1 MSMTP
6 NPLTDSPR
14 IGMGCWAIGGPLWSG
29 ETPLGYS
36 GTDDAES
43 ARTIEAAWAAGVRVF
58 DTAAVY
64 GAGHSEALLG
74 QVLGNRAGS
83 IVVSKFGPVFDRET
97 RQVIRRRRQPGG
109 DPRLDR
115 GEPGPAPARPDRR
128 AAVPCQHPAG
138 CPGSRSVRHARGAE
152 GRGQDRQL
160 RLEHRFPRTA
170 RRCRRTAR
178 ASRAVEYTMNVF
190 FDAPSQHAMAERHG
204 LQQLIR
210 SPLAMGLLTGK
221 FAAGAAVASD
231 DVRANTFDWLDYFKD
246 GRVSE
251 ALIARLDAVR
261 ELLTSGGRT
270 LGQGAL
276 GWLLARS
283 PGLIPVPGAKTV
295 AQAEENAA
303 AMALG
308 PLPAEVMA
316 EIERLIDRPPEGP
329 ARER

>member
-1 MSMTP
+1 MTMTP
-6 NPLTDSPR
+6 NPLEGTPR

-64 GAGHSEALLG
+64 GAGHSEELLG

-83 IVVSKFGPVFDRET
+83 VVVSKFGPVFDRDT
-97 RQVIRRRRQPGG
+97 RQVIRN
-109 DPRLDR
+109 DT
-115 GEPGPAPARPDRR
+115 APAAIRASVEASLARLRRDRIDVLLCHVNTLPV
-128 AAVPCQHPAG
+128 AAVPEVFDTLEALRGEGKIGSYGWSTDFPERLDAAAG
-138 CPGSRSVRHARGAE
+138 WPGFA
-152 GRGQDRQL
+152 
-160 RLEHRFPRTA
+160 
-170 RRCRRTAR
+170 
-178 ASRAVEYTMNVF
+178 AVEYTMNLF
-190 FDAPSQHAMAERHG
+190 FDAPSQHAVAERHG

-221 FAAGAAVASD
+221 FTAGARVAAD
-231 DVRANTFDWLDYFKD
+231 DIRANTFDWLDYFKD
-246 GRVSE
+246 GTVSD

-261 ELLTSGGRT
+261 KLLTTGGRT
-270 LGQGAL
+270 PGQGAL

-283 PGLIPVPGAKTV
+283 PSLIPVPGAKTV

-303 AMALG
+303 AMAFG
-308 PLPAEVMA
+308 PLPAEVMD
-316 EIERLIDRPPEGP
+316 EIEALIDRPPEGP

>member
-1 MSMTP
+1 MTLHP
-6 NPLTDSPR
+6 NPLEGAPR

-43 ARTIEAAWAAGVRVF
+43 ARTIEAAWAQGVRVF

-64 GAGHSEALLG
+64 GAGHSEELLG

-83 IVVSKFGPVFDRET
+83 VVVSKFGPVFDRET
-97 RQVIRRRRQPGG
+97 RQVIRDDAGPDAIRASTEASLARLRRDRIDVLLCHINTLPVDAVPEVFDTLEALRGAG
-109 DPRLDR
+109 KIGSYGWSTDFPERLDAAA
-115 GEPGPAPARPDRR
+115 GWPGF
-128 AAVPCQHPAG
+128 AG
-138 CPGSRSVRHARGAE
+138 
-152 GRGQDRQL
+152 
-160 RLEHRFPRTA
+160 
-170 RRCRRTAR
+170 
-178 ASRAVEYTMNVF
+178 VEYTMNLF

-221 FAAGAAVASD
+221 FAAGQQVAKD
-231 DVRANTFDWLDYFKD
+231 DIRANTFDWLDYFKD
-246 GRVSE
+246 GRVSDGLV
-251 ALIARLDAVR
+251 AKLDAVR
-261 ELLTSGGRT
+261 ELLTTGGRT

-276 GWLLARS
+276 GWLLAKS
-283 PGLIPVPGAKTV
+283 PALIPVPGAKTV

-308 PLPAEVMA
+308 PLPAGVTD
-316 EIERLIDRPPEGP
+316 EIEALIDRPPEGP

>member
-97 RQVIRRRRQPGG
+97 RQVLRDDVSPAAIRASTEASLDWLRRDRIDVLLCHVNTLPVAQVPEVFDTLEALRGAG
-109 DPRLDR
+109 KIGSYGWSTDFPERLDAAA
-115 GEPGPAPARPDRR
+115 GWPGFA
-128 AAVPCQHPAG
+128 
-138 CPGSRSVRHARGAE
+138 
-152 GRGQDRQL
+152 
-160 RLEHRFPRTA
+160 
-170 RRCRRTAR
+170 
-178 ASRAVEYTMNVF
+178 AVEYTMNVF

-204 LQQLIR
+204 LQHLIR

-221 FAAGAAVASD
+221 FAAGDAVASD
-231 DVRANTFDWLDYFKD
+231 DVRANTFEWLDYFKD

-316 EIERLIDRPPEGP
+316 EIERLVARPPEGP